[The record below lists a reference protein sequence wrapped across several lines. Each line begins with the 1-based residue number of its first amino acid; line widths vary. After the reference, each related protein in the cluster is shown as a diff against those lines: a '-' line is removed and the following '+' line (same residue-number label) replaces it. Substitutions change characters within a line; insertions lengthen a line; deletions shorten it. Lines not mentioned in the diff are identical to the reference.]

1 MFLGATVMRQIDS
14 RSYFSPPKCYIQC
27 PCVRV
32 IKMYTWV
39 NIMACLENMLKS
51 IWDSKFI
58 RKISS
63 DSYAVI
69 SKTDDSSSPGLSYKK
84 NKIFIPT
91 IYTNLQQIP
100 LFTNNVLFRV
110 M

>member
-1 MFLGATVMRQIDS
+1 MRQIDS

-27 PCVRV
+27 PCFRV